1 MRSRKRLD
9 RVDNAL
15 SAAPIQH
22 DLLTEAF
29 EEFRRTGVLPEE
41 LNLARAVTRWAL
53 FGEAAARTPPRPR
66 RPDDGPN
73 LAALI
78 AQTIDSHGK
87 PQQQAT
93 EG

>member
-15 SAAPIQH
+15 FAAPIQH

-29 EEFRRTGVLPEE
+29 QEFRRTGDLPEE

-53 FGEAAARTPPRPR
+53 YGESAARTPPKPR
-66 RPDDGPN
+66 RHDDGPSI
-73 LAALI
+73 AELI
-78 AQTIDSHGK
+78 CQTVARHR
-87 PQQQAT
+87 PLQQPK